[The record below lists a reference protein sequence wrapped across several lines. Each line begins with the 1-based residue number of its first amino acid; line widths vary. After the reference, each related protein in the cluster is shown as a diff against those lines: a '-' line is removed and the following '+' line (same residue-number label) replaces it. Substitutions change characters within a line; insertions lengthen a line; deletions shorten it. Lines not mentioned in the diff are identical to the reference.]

1 MIKKRSTLQEF
12 TWKGINGKGLPVNG
26 QEFGYSEQTVRNAI
40 SNNNIFVTQMSAR
53 PLSFWKQRSHKA
65 TNKDITLFSRQMATM
80 LEAGVSLS
88 ETLRLIRMGEK
99 KAQMRQ
105 IIAEVQEKI
114 EDGATLH
121 HALQRSSSLFTPFYC
136 SLIMIGEQTGRLP
149 QLFARL
155 TTYREKSEQLHA
167 QVIKAMIYPMA
178 MLCVALAV
186 SLVMLI
192 YVIPSFKEIFSSF
205 NSELPWFTQKVLNL
219 ASFVQKY
226 GLYALIGS
234 VAGFFAARSYIA
246 KNEELKLKL
255 SFYTLQLPLFGEV
268 LTKACLARFTRTLA
282 TTFNAGLPLLAGL
295 NAAQKSMN
303 NLYFES
309 VMNEVYQQTSS
320 GKPLSRA
327 IDESGAFPHLVTQM
341 IMIGEESGA
350 LDDMLNKVATIYEQD
365 VEDTVSN
372 LNKVTEPLLIVIIG
386 VLIGTLVVAMYLP
399 MFDLVGSV

>member
-1 MIKKRSTLQEF
+1 MFKNNSALQEF
-12 TWKGINGKGLPVNG
+12 TWKGINSKGHTVSGK
-26 QEFGYSEQTVRNAI
+26 EYGYNEQKVRNAL
-40 SNNNIFVTQMSAR
+40 SDNNILITK
-53 PLSFWKQRSHKA
+53 LSSRRLAFWQQHSHKA
-65 TNKDITLFSRQMATM
+65 SNKDITLFSRQMATM
-80 LEAGVSLS
+80 LETGISLS

-99 KAQMRQ
+99 KAQMKE
-105 IIAEVQEKI
+105 IITEIQERI
-114 EDGATLH
+114 EDGSTLH
-121 HALQRSSSLFTPFYC
+121 QALQKSSPLFTPFYC
-136 SLIMIGEQTGRLP
+136 SLVMIGEQTGRLS

-155 TTYREKSEQLHA
+155 TSYREKSEQLHS
-167 QVIKAMIYPMA
+167 QVIKAMIYPMV
-178 MLCVALAV
+178 MLSVAGAV

-192 YVIPSFKEIFSSF
+192 FVIPSFKEIFATF
-205 NSELPWFTQKVLNL
+205 NAELPWFTQKVLNI
-219 ASFVQKY
+219 ASFVEEY
-226 GLYALIGS
+226 GLHTLVVCIASFFGARFYISKDEAL
-234 VAGFFAARSYIA
+234 RR
-246 KNEELKLKL
+246 KL
-255 SFYTLQLPLFGEV
+255 SFYSLRLPLFGEV

-295 NAAQKSMN
+295 SAAQKSMD

-309 VMNEVYQQTSS
+309 IMSEVYQQTSS

-327 IDESGAFPHLVTQM
+327 LNESEAFPHLVPQM

-386 VLIGTLVVAMYLP
+386 ILVGSLVVAMYLP